1 MKEMLRIGIIGT
13 GFGLSTMVPG
23 FRRIA
28 GAELVA
34 ISSARRERAEA
45 AARANGIA
53 MAFDDYRTML
63 AEAQLDLVCIA
74 TPVIT
79 HAPITL
85 AAIAAGCHV
94 LSEKPMAMDRD
105 EAATMLRAA
114 RDAGVVHVIDHE
126 LRFNPTRAKIAD
138 LLATGY
144 LGRIYYATIRSVSGM
159 RSDPA
164 RVWDW
169 WSDRSQ
175 GGGALA
181 ANGSHQVDL
190 LRWWLGE
197 IVAVS
202 GQLNTFVTA
211 RPDPAQNGALR
222 TVDSDDQFSFSA
234 RFANGA
240 QAEVF
245 VSYVAHYGGANH
257 VEIHGERG
265 SLLLDHGE
273 RLWGKQVDGVVEEL
287 TVPDL
292 LEGAAD
298 LPNSVWARSFAHLA
312 QELVTAL
319 REGRTP
325 QRGATFC
332 DGLRCQQV
340 LDAVRQSDAEE
351 RWISVQRE
359 QEEVP

>member
-1 MKEMLRIGIIGT
+1 MKKTIRIGIIGT

-34 ISSARRERAEA
+34 IGSARRERAEE

-94 LSEKPMAMDRD
+94 LCEKPMAMDSN
-105 EAATMLRAA
+105 EASAMLQAAT
-114 RDAGVVHVIDHE
+114 DAGVVHLIDHE

-144 LGRIYYATIRSVSGM
+144 LGRVYYATIRNISGM
-159 RSDPA
+159 RGDA
-164 RVWDW
+164 TRAWDW

-197 IVAVS
+197 ITAVS

-211 RPDPAQNGALR
+211 RHDPAQGGALR
-222 TVDSDDQFSFSA
+222 AVDSDDQFSFSA

-240 QAEVF
+240 QAQVF
-245 VSYVAHYGGANH
+245 VSYVAHYGGTNQ

-265 SLLLDHGE
+265 SLLLDHAD
-273 RLWGKQVDGVVEEL
+273 RLWGKQVGGAVEEL
-287 TVPDL
+287 TVPDP
-292 LEGAAD
+292 LEGALD
-298 LPNSVWARSFAHLA
+298 LPNSIWARSFAHLA

-325 QRGATFC
+325 QRGATFR

-340 LDAVRQSDAEE
+340 LDAVRRSHAEE
-351 RWISVQRE
+351 RWIAIHAE
-359 QEEVP
+359 